1 MARPFP
7 FDPANYTLGNITI
20 PIPIYR
26 PVSVGGDIKFTSNA
40 GIPDSYWR
48 SGHIFAIFDDF
59 DITSVVRQSQLRQ
72 SVEGA
77 DQLNSPLYGCTS
89 YFNGA
94 CQGGQSIQFI
104 NEIRPISR
112 HQLRAARFSSAAE
125 VDVILPIVNAPF
137 RLYYAY
143 NVVRLV

>member
-1 MARPFP
+1 MPSFPCGKTSPSPTPTGRPFP
-7 FDPANYTLGNITI
+7 FNPGNYTLGNIII

-26 PVSVGGDIKFTSNA
+26 PVSVGGDVKVTTNIEYRIPIA
-40 GIPDSYWR
+40 GPVS
-48 SGHIFAIFDDF
+48 FAIFDDF
-59 DITSVVRQSQLRQ
+59 DITSVIRQSQLRQ

-104 NEIRPISR
+104 NVIRPISR
-112 HQLRAARFSSAAE
+112 HQLGAAHLCRRRKS
-125 VDVILPIVNAPF
+125 LPCCPS
-137 RLYYAY
+137 
-143 NVVRLV
+143 